1 MFELFFVL
9 QPNTE
14 VLRHAGHTS
23 RIRFLDPPATNHSGL
38 EKKIIMARDFFCQN
52 HYGYMGLLGCSYIP
66 CFAYN
71 GPTNVD
77 DVDVFMEDM
86 F

>member
-1 MFELFFVL
+1 
-9 QPNTE
+9 
-14 VLRHAGHTS
+14 
-23 RIRFLDPPATNHSGL
+23 
-38 EKKIIMARDFFCQN
+38 MARDFFQN
-52 HYGYMGLLGCSYIP
+52 HYGYMGHGAAGLFICIRT